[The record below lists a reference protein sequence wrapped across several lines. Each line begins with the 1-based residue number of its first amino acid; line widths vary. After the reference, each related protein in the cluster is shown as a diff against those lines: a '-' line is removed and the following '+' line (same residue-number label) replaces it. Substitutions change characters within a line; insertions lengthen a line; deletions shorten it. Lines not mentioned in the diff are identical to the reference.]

1 LRHASGEDGANG
13 LGADFLALAVVV
25 DHWRIL
31 ILTPRGAYYV
41 YETAKLGFN
50 GGHAVMFFS

>member
-1 LRHASGEDGANG
+1 
-13 LGADFLALAVVV
+13 LALTVVV

-31 ILTPRGAYYV
+31 ILTSRGADYG

-50 GGHAVMFFS
+50 GGYAVMFFS